1 MAQKITRTSVV
12 AKVTGVRTYKEE
24 GQIRSE
30 EFYNELFGCETRE
43 KIEVALSKIYRGELI
58 TVREIEYSLMT
69 RSIPLS
75 LFEELSTLEKEVEL
89 SEEEMVARV
98 NSRKRAK

>member
-1 MAQKITRTSVV
+1 MVQKITRTTVV
-12 AKVTGVRTYKEE
+12 AKVTGVRAHKEE

-30 EFYNELFGCETRE
+30 EFYNKLLGCKTRE
-43 KIEVALSKIYRGELI
+43 KIEVALSKIYKGELVD
-58 TVREIEYSLMT
+58 VREIKYSLMT
-69 RSIPLS
+69 RSIPVS

-89 SEEEMVARV
+89 SEEEMVARI